1 MWEVIFSKSGEFK
14 QVAKAFDLAG
24 HSSGILDFTFSA
36 DSSCMAT
43 VSKDGT
49 YRLYDTKSNKSN
61 YPFRKLS
68 SFLIF
73 VTFVDLC

>member
-1 MWEVIFSKSGEFK
+1 MVFSKSGEFK

-36 DSSCMAT
+36 DSSSMAT

-49 YRLYDTKSNKSN
+49 YRLYDTKSNKLYN
-61 YPFRKLS
+61 DIFAIY
-68 SFLIF
+68 FLEFCYIYI
-73 VTFVDLC
+73 DHYIC